1 MTSGKYV
8 AITPKGRLLSFS
20 ETTKNNQ
27 MVGGAVPLLLKNLI
41 KTPVTG
47 SGLESGGKSNIMVG
61 MITTPSTPSTPSP
74 STARVTTGGELLN
87 NLQKLRFG
95 KGKANRKDS
104 NIRFVF

>member
-27 MVGGAVPLLLKNLI
+27 MVGGAVPPLLKNLI
-41 KTPVTG
+41 KTPITG
-47 SGLESGGKSNIMVG
+47 SGLESAKSNIMVG
-61 MITTPSTPSTPSP
+61 MITTPSTPTPSHSTP
-74 STARVTTGGELLN
+74 RVTTGGELLN

-95 KGKANRKDS
+95 KGKANRNQS

>member
-1 MTSGKYV
+1 MTSSKYV

-27 MVGGAVPLLLKNLI
+27 MVGGAVPPLLKNLI

-47 SGLESGGKSNIMVG
+47 SGLESAKSNIMVG

-95 KGKANRKDS
+95 KGKANRKES

>member
-8 AITPKGRLLSFS
+8 AMSPHGRILSFS

-27 MVGGAVPLLLKNLI
+27 MVGGAVPVLLKHLI

-47 SGLESGGKSNIMVG
+47 AGINESGKSNIMVG
-61 MITTPSTPSTPSP
+61 MITTPSTPSPT
-74 STARVTTGGELLN
+74 TARVTTGGELLN

-95 KGKANRKDS
+95 KGKANRNES
-104 NIRFVF
+104 NIKFVF

>member
-1 MTSGKYV
+1 MTSSKYV

-47 SGLESGGKSNIMVG
+47 SGLESGKSNIMVG
-61 MITTPSTPSTPSP
+61 MITP

-95 KGKANRKDS
+95 KGKANRNQS

>member
-1 MTSGKYV
+1 MTSSKYV
-8 AITPKGRLLSFS
+8 AMSPHGRILSFS

-27 MVGGAVPLLLKNLI
+27 MVGGAVPVLLKHLI

-47 SGLESGGKSNIMVG
+47 AGLESGKSNIMVG
-61 MITTPSTPSTPSP
+61 MITNPSTPSISTP
-74 STARVTTGGELLN
+74 RVTTGGELLN

-95 KGKANRKDS
+95 KGKANRKES

>member
-47 SGLESGGKSNIMVG
+47 SGLESGKSNIMVG
-61 MITTPSTPSTPSP
+61 MITTPSTPSTPST
-74 STARVTTGGELLN
+74 STPRMTTGGELLN

-95 KGKANRKDS
+95 KGKANRKES

>member
-47 SGLESGGKSNIMVG
+47 SGLESGKSNIMVG
-61 MITTPSTPSTPSP
+61 MITSPSTPSTPST
-74 STARVTTGGELLN
+74 STPRVTTGGELLN

-95 KGKANRKDS
+95 KGKANRKES